1 VMDFK
6 GNDNNLAEIK
16 NQSKWPNCFQQNW
29 KYKSHDQL
37 RDLLTSNQF
46 AKTFVEIQTHC
57 ITNWE
62 EKSKNAKGQRW
73 QTLERREDHCFWSC
87 FKLNLQSKHKETTTT
102 KLGVLRGNCFNSSK
116 TRWIHS
122 WNRPGGFCLLIQP
135 SCLASRPSVLWYVY
149 VMSE

>member
-1 VMDFK
+1 
-6 GNDNNLAEIK
+6 
-16 NQSKWPNCFQQNW
+16 
-29 KYKSHDQL
+29 L

-73 QTLERREDHCFWSC
+73 QTLERQEDHCFWSC

-122 WNRPGGFCLLIQP
+122 WDRPGGFCLLIQP
-135 SCLASRPSVLWYVY
+135 SCSASRLSVLWYAY